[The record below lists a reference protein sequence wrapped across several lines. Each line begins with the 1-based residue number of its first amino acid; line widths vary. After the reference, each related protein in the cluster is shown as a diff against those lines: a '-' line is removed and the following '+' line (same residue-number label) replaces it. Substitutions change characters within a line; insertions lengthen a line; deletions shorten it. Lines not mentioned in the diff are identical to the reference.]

1 MNYIEEY
8 HQKIKSGEILAGKW
22 IIMWY
27 DYIIDGLKNSRFFY
41 DDAKATR
48 AINFIETFCRHHEGP
63 LAPELLKLEL
73 WQKAFLS
80 IIFGIVNE
88 KGLRQFREVLLICGR
103 KNGKTL
109 LNSAIST
116 YLFFADGEYGSRVY
130 FTAPKLEQA
139 KICYDGFFQMILKEE
154 ELSSLVKKR
163 RTDIYCKSTNSSAQ
177 PWAFSDKKSDGLNI
191 HACICDEVAA
201 WDGNNGKKFYE
212 VLGSSTGARLQPLIL
227 SISTANYIND
237 GVYDELRMRAIKILQ
252 GTSEETT
259 FAPFLYEIDDINKWD
274 DLTELQKSMPN
285 LGVSVSEDYMKEEIR
300 KAHSSFSKR
309 AEFITKYCNVKQ
321 NSVQNFLSTQTVKK
335 AMQHAV
341 SLEDFRGCYAC
352 VGFDLSHVIDL
363 TACSVVIE
371 KDGIIN
377 CINHY
382 WLPAGKI
389 EDSIVRD
396 DIDYWKYVNE
406 GVLSLSGDTYIDF
419 SDIYNYILN
428 LYETYGIYPLVIGY
442 DKWSARELISKLKAY
457 GFLTDDVQQFF
468 NLSPVL
474 KEIQAKMEA
483 GEINVGFDDLT
494 KMHLLNAAVKQDK
507 ESEKIRLIKSSAKL
521 HIDGFMAFTDAM
533 TVRSKWYEQ
542 YGEQLKNKTTGG
554 D

>member
-63 LAPELLKLEL
+63 LAPGLLKLEL

-80 IIFGIVNE
+80 VIFGIVND

-103 KNGKTL
+103 KNGKSL
-109 LNSAIST
+109 LQSAIAA
-116 YLFFADGEYGSRVY
+116 YLFFADGEYGARVY
-130 FTAPKLEQA
+130 FTAPKLDQA
-139 KICYDGFFQMILKEE
+139 RICYEAFFQMILKEE

-191 HACICDEVAA
+191 SVCICDEVAA
-201 WDGNNGKKFYE
+201 WDGNNGKRFYE

-227 SISTANYIND
+227 SISTANYLND
-237 GVYDELRMRAIKILQ
+237 GVYDELRMRAIRILQ
-252 GTSEETT
+252 GNSEETT

-285 LGVSVSEDYMKEEIR
+285 LGVSVFEDSMKEEIR

-309 AEFITKYCNVKQ
+309 AEFITKYCNIKQ
-321 NSVQNFLSTQTVKK
+321 NSVQNWISTQTVKK
-335 AMQHAV
+335 CMQNAI
-341 SLEDFRGCYAC
+341 SLEDFRGMYAV
-352 VGFDLSHVIDL
+352 VGVDLSESVDL
-363 TACSVVIE
+363 SSCSVIVE
-371 KDGIIN
+371 KDGITN
-377 CINHY
+377 VLNHY
-382 WLPAGKI
+382 WLPGGKI
-389 EDSIVRD
+389 QDCIVRD
-396 DIDYWKYVNE
+396 DVDYWKYVND
-406 GVLSLSGDTYIDF
+406 GVLSLSGDTYIEYR
-419 SDIYNYILN
+419 DIYNYITGLV
-428 LYETYGIYPLVIGY
+428 ETYGIYPLVIGY
-442 DKWSARELISKLKAY
+442 DKWSAKQLVSDLKAY
-457 GFLTDDVQQFF
+457 GFLTDDVQQYF

-474 KEIQAKMEA
+474 KEMEAKMEA
-483 GEINVGFDDLT
+483 GEVNIGFDDLT
-494 KMHLLNAAVKQDK
+494 KMHFLNAAVKQDK
-507 ESEKIRLIKSSAKL
+507 ESNKIRLIKSSAKL
-521 HIDGFMAFTDAM
+521 HIDGVMAAVDGL
-533 TVRSKWYEQ
+533 TVKQKWYEQ
-542 YGEQLKNKTTGG
+542 YGEQLKNKKTGG